1 MKKTI
6 YYILAIATLV
16 MVGCTEDP
24 TNDLLNGGDEQSNS
38 EIIGETI
45 TFQLDSD
52 DTRTSLNGSK
62 IEWQADDCISVNGT
76 SYKVTMVDGV
86 PTLKVAVSSNGVYNA
101 YYPGGCYDAS
111 GLTAF
116 FRQTPIQFYTAG
128 SFGRDALSMYATAT
142 ISESTETPT
151 LRFNSLVGVLM
162 LTIKGTAEIESIYVE
177 DRAGENV
184 SGDFKIDTQNCI
196 LEQYK
201 SRVCR
206 KGVTLNCLNAQGE
219 GVKLTEGGMVFYIV
233 MPARTY
239 SSGLKIRI
247 SDTSHRSMT
256 IDSGTSR
263 TIERGKILVTP
274 AITYAPTTV
283 YEEHFDL
290 MVWGGDI
297 MSGEKRGYTPT
308 AANTAAPTSVT
319 GFERT
324 LYDAKYDIAGSNY
337 MSTDYSN
344 MTAVSH
350 NMSESY
356 LRSRGIFSAPW
367 LFRVEERPGYI
378 GVGAQQKG
386 GRGRYRTAPFTNLSK
401 PAQVAVEFKFC
412 PMNNYTTTYS
422 SDGST
427 LPNNLHIWFRNAG
440 YISEAYIDGKKFELT
455 SSNHGYTRNGKAATE
470 VKGLNEYSELLL
482 PPSAMTIPTSAT
494 AAKTWHTIKL
504 IVNDVRDDSA
514 MDLYVS
520 TAVGSYLGYYVDDIV
535 VTKIKDMPTETLK
548 VLYWNIQNGMWA
560 DQGNGYKKFIAWVK
574 ALDPDVCVWCEAR
587 TIYNDKGTGSIS
599 DESLNKGTYLINKS
613 KSLTWGTVA
622 KGYGHNYWTYGA
634 YQDNYPVVITAKSAI
649 TLKQRLGNDT
659 TGKSSG
665 RDANVSHGGFHAQLG
680 GINYVGLHLY
690 PHSYGYGVT
699 GDANREASTAKN
711 EGNDYR
717 LKEMTWI
724 IGKTKNNKDYSAQ
737 TNWIM
742 CGDFNSKS
750 RLDEWYYKVGST
762 THTQYKVHNYILD
775 NTNYC
780 DVIQTIYNNKM
791 APSRIDFMYVSPDM
805 MKRVV
810 RAYMPNNED
819 DMTTKVKDTT
829 SGYYRYSDHNA
840 IIAEFD
846 MSK

>member
-6 YYILAIATLV
+6 YYILSIAALV

-52 DTRTSLNGSK
+52 DTRASLNGSK

-101 YYPGGCYDAS
+101 FYPAGCYGS
-111 GLTAF
+111 GLVEF
-116 FRQTPIQFYTAG
+116 FRQTPMQFYTAG
-128 SFGRDALSMYATAT
+128 TFGRDALSMYATAT
-142 ISESTETPT
+142 VSESTETPT

-162 LTIKGTAEIESIYVE
+162 LTVKGTAEIESIYVE
-177 DRAGENV
+177 DRAGNNV
-184 SGDFKIDTQNCI
+184 SGDFGIDTKN
-196 LEQYK
+196 LKLTNYTD
-201 SRVCR
+201 RVCR
-206 KGVTLNCLNAQGE
+206 KGVTLNCLD
-219 GVKLTEGGMVFYIV
+219 TEGNGVTLNESGMVFYIV
-233 MPARTY
+233 MPAREY
-239 SSGLKIRI
+239 ASGLKIRI

-256 IDSGTSR
+256 IDSSTSR

-297 MSGEKRGYTPT
+297 MSGNKRGYTPT

-324 LYDAKYDIAGSNY
+324 LYDATYNIAGSNY

-344 MTAVSH
+344 MTAKSH

-378 GVGAQQKG
+378 GVGAQKSG
-386 GRGRYRTAPFTNLSK
+386 GRGRYRTAPFTNLDKMS
-401 PAQVAVEFKFC
+401 QVAVEFKFC
-412 PMNNYTTTYS
+412 PMDNYTQTYTK
-422 SDGST
+422 DGAS
-427 LPNNLHIWFRNAG
+427 LPNNLQIWFRNAG

-455 SSNHGYTRNGKAATE
+455 SSNHGYTRNGTSTVE

-504 IVNDVRDDSA
+504 IVNDARDDSA

-520 TAVGSYLGYYVDDIV
+520 TASGSYLGYYVDDIV

-548 VLYWNIQNGMWA
+548 VLYWNVQNGMWA
-560 DQGNGYKKFIAWVK
+560 DQHNKYANFIKWVK
-574 ALDPDVCVWCEAR
+574 DKDPDVCVWCEAR
-587 TIYNDKGTGSIS
+587 TIYPDNKSSGSIS
-599 DESLNKGTYLINKS
+599 NEKLATKNYLIDESKN
-613 KSLTWGTVA
+613 LTWKTVA
-622 KGYGHNYWTYGA
+622 EGYGHNYWTYGA
-634 YQDNYPVVITAKSAI
+634 YQDNYPVVITAKSDI
-649 TLKQRLGNDT
+649 TLKQSLGNDT

-665 RDANVSHGGFHAQLG
+665 RDTHVSHGGFHAQLG

-690 PHSYGYGVT
+690 PHSYGYGVPKE
-699 GDANREASTAKN
+699 NQEASTAN
-711 EGNDYR
+711 NDGDTYR
-717 LKEMTWI
+717 FNEMTWI
-724 IGKTKNNKDYSAQ
+724 IDKTKNNADYSAQ
-737 TNWIM
+737 KNWIM

-750 RLDEWYYKVGST
+750 PLDETWNKFGNLDDTRYKV
-762 THTQYKVHNYILD
+762 QNYILK
-775 NTNYC
+775 NTDYC
-780 DVIQTIYNNKM
+780 DVIRNIYGNKW
-791 APSRIDFMYVSPDM
+791 APSRIDYMYVSPDM

-810 RAYMPNNED
+810 RAYMPYEED
-819 DMTTKVKDTT
+819 DMTKRVLVGDT
-829 SGYYRYSDHNA
+829 GFYRYSDHYG